1 MLEVSAIFTFDA
13 RPEVDAFVCC
23 KTFHFVAMLL
33 TLLPVSILKTP
44 VVGLN
49 KTGAFAVNAAL
60 ARASVKYKLVSSPIL
75 FVFKLTTPIF
85 PFTLCTG
92 APGVNS
98 STQSDKDVEKSVFK
112 I

>member
-1 MLEVSAIFTFDA
+1 MDA
-13 RPEVDAFVCC
+13 VVCC
-23 KTFHFVAMLL
+23 NTFHLVAILF

-75 FVFKLTTPIF
+75 FVFKLTTPML
-85 PFTLCTG
+85 PLTLCTG
-92 APGVNS
+92 APGVNNS
-98 STQSDKDVEKSVFK
+98 IQSVKSPE
-112 I
+112 